1 MYNFLMTSRAETST
15 RKNTLITYSLILL
28 AIASGAWAYS
38 HGEPDHS
45 HRNNTESVVIGGVVS
60 AMFLGFLLGTG
71 IKGSWGALLN
81 LNRIIAWPMA
91 FGYVWIHY
99 AYHLEHG
106 QPGGLAALDIV
117 PRVFFVSSFVWIA
130 FHAGV
135 AAKTYGAPWKLR
147 PKTTYDWYVALSW
160 LVLIITIPVFSV
172 PALGASQIL
181 MALAWLVFAPHLS
194 FNVYQLARRTPAKAI
209 NSGAGLWLIVGG
221 YVIAVAY
228 AAVLSFP
235 K

>member
-1 MYNFLMTSRAETST
+1 MTSRAEIST

-38 HGEPDHS
+38 LGEPDHS
-45 HRNNTESVVIGGVVS
+45 HRNLTDAVVIGGLVS

-172 PALGASQIL
+172 PVLGASQIL

-209 NSGAGLWLIVGG
+209 NSGVGLWLIVGG

>member
-1 MYNFLMTSRAETST
+1 MTSRVETSA

-38 HGEPDHS
+38 LGEPDHS
-45 HRNNTESVVIGGVVS
+45 HRNLTDAVVIGGLVS

-117 PRVFFVSSFVWIA
+117 PRVFFVSSFIWIA

-209 NSGAGLWLIVGG
+209 NSGFGLWLIVGG
-221 YVIAVAY
+221 YVIAIAY
-228 AAVLSFP
+228 AAFHSFP

>member
-1 MYNFLMTSRAETST
+1 MTSRAETST

-38 HGEPDHS
+38 LGEPDHS
-45 HRNNTESVVIGGVVS
+45 HRNLTDAVVIGGLVS

-135 AAKTYGAPWKLR
+135 AAKTYGAPWTVR

-209 NSGAGLWLIVGG
+209 NSGFGLWLIVGG
-221 YVIAVAY
+221 YVIAIAY
-228 AAVLSFP
+228 AAFHSFP

>member
-1 MYNFLMTSRAETST
+1 MTSRAETST

-38 HGEPDHS
+38 LGEPDHS
-45 HRNNTESVVIGGVVS
+45 HRNLTDAVVIGGLVS

-117 PRVFFVSSFVWIA
+117 PRVFFVSSFIWIA

-172 PALGASQIL
+172 PVLGASQIL
-181 MALAWLVFAPHLS
+181 MALAWLAFAPHLS

-209 NSGAGLWLIVGG
+209 NSGFGLWLIVGG
-221 YVIAVAY
+221 YVIAIAY
-228 AAVLSFP
+228 AAFHSFP

>member
-1 MYNFLMTSRAETST
+1 MTSRAETST

-38 HGEPDHS
+38 LGEPDHS
-45 HRNNTESVVIGGVVS
+45 HRNLTDAVVIGGLVS

-117 PRVFFVSSFVWIA
+117 PRVFFVSSFIWIA

-209 NSGAGLWLIVGG
+209 NSGVGLWLIVGG
-221 YVIAVAY
+221 YVIAIAY
-228 AAVLSFP
+228 AAFHSFP

>member
-1 MYNFLMTSRAETST
+1 MTSRAETST

-38 HGEPDHS
+38 LGEPDHS
-45 HRNNTESVVIGGVVS
+45 HRNLTDAVVIGGLVS

-117 PRVFFVSSFVWIA
+117 PRVFFVSSFIWIA

-194 FNVYQLARRTPAKAI
+194 FNVYQLARRTPAKAF
-209 NSGAGLWLIVGG
+209 NSGVGLWLIVGG

>member
-1 MYNFLMTSRAETST
+1 MTSRAETST

-38 HGEPDHS
+38 LGEPDHS
-45 HRNNTESVVIGGVVS
+45 HRNLTDAVVIGGVVS

>member
-1 MYNFLMTSRAETST
+1 MTSRAETST

-38 HGEPDHS
+38 LGEPDHS
-45 HRNNTESVVIGGVVS
+45 HRNLTDAVVIGGLVS
-60 AMFLGFLLGTG
+60 GMFLGFLLGTG

-194 FNVYQLARRTPAKAI
+194 FNVYQLARRTPAKAF
-209 NSGAGLWLIVGG
+209 NSGVGLWLIVGG

>member
-1 MYNFLMTSRAETST
+1 MTSRAETST

-38 HGEPDHS
+38 LGEPDHS
-45 HRNNTESVVIGGVVS
+45 HRNLTDAVVIGGLVS
-60 AMFLGFLLGTG
+60 GMFLGFLLGTG

-117 PRVFFVSSFVWIA
+117 PRVFFVSSFIWIA

-194 FNVYQLARRTPAKAI
+194 FNVYQLARRTPAKAF
-209 NSGAGLWLIVGG
+209 NSGVGLWLIVGG

>member
-1 MYNFLMTSRAETST
+1 MASRVETST

-38 HGEPDHS
+38 LGEPDHS
-45 HRNNTESVVIGGVVS
+45 HRNLTDAVVIGGLVS

-117 PRVFFVSSFVWIA
+117 PRVFFVSSFIWIA

-194 FNVYQLARRTPAKAI
+194 FNVYQLARRTPAKVI
-209 NSGAGLWLIVGG
+209 NSGFGLWLIVGG
-221 YVIAVAY
+221 YVIAIAY
-228 AAVLSFP
+228 AAFHSFP

>member
-1 MYNFLMTSRAETST
+1 MTSRVETST

-38 HGEPDHS
+38 LGEPDHS
-45 HRNNTESVVIGGVVS
+45 HRNLTDAVVIGGLVS

-117 PRVFFVSSFVWIA
+117 PRVFFVSSFIWIA

-209 NSGAGLWLIVGG
+209 NRGFGLWLIVGG
-221 YVIAVAY
+221 YVIAIAY
-228 AAVLSFP
+228 AAFHSFP

>member
-1 MYNFLMTSRAETST
+1 MTSRAETST
-15 RKNTLITYSLILL
+15 RKNTLITYRLILL

-38 HGEPDHS
+38 LGEPDHS
-45 HRNNTESVVIGGVVS
+45 HRNLTDAVVIGGLVS
-60 AMFLGFLLGTG
+60 GMFLGFLLGTG
-71 IKGSWGALLN
+71 IKGSWGALHH

-194 FNVYQLARRTPAKAI
+194 FNVYQLARRTPAKAF
-209 NSGAGLWLIVGG
+209 NSGVGLWLIVGG

>member
-1 MYNFLMTSRAETST
+1 MTSRAETST

-38 HGEPDHS
+38 LGEPDHS
-45 HRNNTESVVIGGVVS
+45 HRNLTDAVVIGGLVS

-194 FNVYQLARRTPAKAI
+194 FNVYQLARRTPAKAF
-209 NSGAGLWLIVGG
+209 NSGVGLWLIVGG

>member
-1 MYNFLMTSRAETST
+1 MTSRAETST

-38 HGEPDHS
+38 LGEPDHS
-45 HRNNTESVVIGGVVS
+45 HRNLTDAVVIGGLVS

-209 NSGAGLWLIVGG
+209 NSGVGLWLIVGG

>member
-1 MYNFLMTSRAETST
+1 MTSRAETST

-38 HGEPDHS
+38 LGEPDHS
-45 HRNNTESVVIGGVVS
+45 HRNLTDAVVIGGLVS

-117 PRVFFVSSFVWIA
+117 PRVFFVSSFIWIA

-172 PALGASQIL
+172 PVLGASQIL

-209 NSGAGLWLIVGG
+209 NSGVGLWLIVGG
-221 YVIAVAY
+221 YVIAIAY
-228 AAVLSFP
+228 AAFHSFP

>member
-1 MYNFLMTSRAETST
+1 MTSRVETST
-15 RKNTLITYSLILL
+15 RKNTIITYSLILL

-38 HGEPDHS
+38 LGEPDHS
-45 HRNNTESVVIGGVVS
+45 HRNLTDAVVIGGLVS

-209 NSGAGLWLIVGG
+209 NSGVGLWLIVGG

>member
-1 MYNFLMTSRAETST
+1 MTSRAETST

-38 HGEPDHS
+38 LGEPDHS
-45 HRNNTESVVIGGVVS
+45 HRNLTDAVVIGGVVS

-135 AAKTYGAPWKLR
+135 AAKAYGAPWKLR

-172 PALGASQIL
+172 PVLGASQIL

-209 NSGAGLWLIVGG
+209 NSGFGLWLIVGG
-221 YVIAVAY
+221 YVIAIAY
-228 AAVLSFP
+228 AAFHSFP

>member
-1 MYNFLMTSRAETST
+1 MTSRAETST

-38 HGEPDHS
+38 LGEPDHS
-45 HRNNTESVVIGGVVS
+45 HRNLTDAVVIGGLVS

-172 PALGASQIL
+172 PVLGASQIL

-209 NSGAGLWLIVGG
+209 NSGVGLWLIVGG

>member
-1 MYNFLMTSRAETST
+1 MTSRAETST

-38 HGEPDHS
+38 LGEPDHS
-45 HRNNTESVVIGGVVS
+45 HRNLTDAVVIGGLVS

-209 NSGAGLWLIVGG
+209 NSGFGLWLIVGG
-221 YVIAVAY
+221 YVIAIAY
-228 AAVLSFP
+228 AAFHSFP

>member
-1 MYNFLMTSRAETST
+1 MTSRAETST

-38 HGEPDHS
+38 LGEPDHS
-45 HRNNTESVVIGGVVS
+45 HRNLTDAVVIGGLVS

-117 PRVFFVSSFVWIA
+117 PRVFFVSSFIWIA

-209 NSGAGLWLIVGG
+209 NSGVGLWLIVGG
-221 YVIAVAY
+221 YAIAIAY
-228 AAVLSFP
+228 AAFHSFP

>member
-1 MYNFLMTSRAETST
+1 MTSRAEIST

-38 HGEPDHS
+38 LGEPDHS
-45 HRNNTESVVIGGVVS
+45 HRNLTDAVVIGGLVS

-194 FNVYQLARRTPAKAI
+194 FNVYQLARRTPAKAF
-209 NSGAGLWLIVGG
+209 NSGVGLWLIVGG

>member
-1 MYNFLMTSRAETST
+1 MTSRAETST

-38 HGEPDHS
+38 LGEPDHS
-45 HRNNTESVVIGGVVS
+45 HRNLTDAVVIGGLVS

-117 PRVFFVSSFVWIA
+117 PRVFFVSSFIWIA

-209 NSGAGLWLIVGG
+209 NSGFGLWLIVGG
-221 YVIAVAY
+221 YVIAIAY
-228 AAVLSFP
+228 AAFHSFP

>member
-1 MYNFLMTSRAETST
+1 MTSRVEIST

-38 HGEPDHS
+38 LGEPDHS
-45 HRNNTESVVIGGVVS
+45 HRNLTDAVVIGGLVS
-60 AMFLGFLLGTG
+60 GMFLGFLLGTG

-194 FNVYQLARRTPAKAI
+194 FNVYQLARRTPAKAF
-209 NSGAGLWLIVGG
+209 NSGVGLWLIVGG

>member
-1 MYNFLMTSRAETST
+1 MTSRAETST

-38 HGEPDHS
+38 LGEPDHS
-45 HRNNTESVVIGGVVS
+45 HRNLTDAVVIGGLVS
-60 AMFLGFLLGTG
+60 GMFLGFLLGTG

-172 PALGASQIL
+172 PVLGASQIL

-194 FNVYQLARRTPAKAI
+194 FNVYQLARRTPAKAF
-209 NSGAGLWLIVGG
+209 NSGVGLWLIVGG